1 MTMNIGSVENVSGFQ
16 AAITQQKIDIAVFKK
31 TLDAS
36 KAQSEAAL
44 EMLQSAAEVT
54 NQDKSN
60 GNTQLDL
67 TI

>member
-1 MTMNIGSVENVSGFQ
+1 MTMDIGSVENVSGFQ
-16 AAITQQKIDIAVFKK
+16 AAIMQQKIDIAVLKK

-36 KAQSEAAL
+36 KIQSEAAL
-44 EMLQSAAEVT
+44 EMLQSAAEII
-54 NQDKSN
+54 NQSN

>member
-1 MTMNIGSVENVSGFQ
+1 MTMDVSSVENVSGFQ
-16 AAITQQKIDIAVFKK
+16 AAITQQKIDITVFKK

-44 EMLQSAAEVT
+44 EMLQSAAEIT
-54 NQDKSN
+54 SQNKSN
-60 GNTQLDL
+60 GSTRLDL

>member
-1 MTMNIGSVENVSGFQ
+1 MTMDISSVENVSDFQ
-16 AAITQQKIDIAVFKK
+16 AAITQQMIDIAVFKK

-44 EMLQSAAEVT
+44 EMLQSAAEIT
-54 NQDKSN
+54 NQNKSN

>member
-1 MTMNIGSVENVSGFQ
+1 MTMNISSVENVSGFQ

-44 EMLQSAAEVT
+44 EMLQSAAEIT
-54 NQDKSN
+54 NQNKSN

>member
-1 MTMNIGSVENVSGFQ
+1 MTMDISSVENVSGFQ

-36 KAQSEAAL
+36 KPQSEATL
-44 EMLQSAAEVT
+44 EMLQSAAEIT
-54 NQDKSN
+54 NQAES
-60 GNTQLDL
+60 NTQLDL